1 MDLELSDE
9 QTWLAEAVETL
20 LSRHWVEPGAVW
32 EAPPVR
38 RATLWSEL
46 VEFGA
51 LSVGEDGL
59 GAIELSLISRALGK
73 HLASAPFIGSAA
85 VRWAAA
91 PLADELPAAF
101 PALSESD
108 ASVALALLEPGGTWG
123 PDELTAQITTSG
135 LNATKVGVEH
145 AESAETLLATA
156 TADGGPA
163 LVLVPAGVDG
173 VRCHPQPCFDPSV
186 SIAEVIFD
194 GVTTDSGAIGDGARR
209 LTGRLVT
216 IGALLAAA
224 EAVGASGRL
233 LDDAIAYAGERKQ
246 FGHTIGSNQA
256 LRHLLA
262 DMYVRHASSWSTV
275 LYAAAALDE
284 GAADADRTAS
294 IAKAYVSRSAREV
307 AHGALQV
314 FGGIAFTAEHS
325 AHRFLRRIVVRE
337 RQFGDAAHHERALGR
352 ALALSARQLELERA

>member
-20 LSRHWVEPGAVW
+20 LSRHWVDPGAVW

-51 LSVGEDGL
+51 LSVGQDGL
-59 GAIELSLISRALGK
+59 GAIELSLISRALGR

-108 ASVALALLEPGGTWG
+108 GSVALALLEPR

-135 LNATKVGVEH
+135 LSATKVAAEH
-145 AESAETLLATA
+145 AESAEALLATA
-156 TADGGPA
+156 TADGEPA
-163 LVLVPAGVDG
+163 LVLVPAGADG
-173 VRCHPQPCFDPSV
+173 VRSNPQPCFDPSV
-186 SIAEVIFD
+186 PISEVIFD
-194 GVTTDSGAIGDGARR
+194 GVATDSAVIGDGARR
-209 LTGRLVT
+209 LTERLVT

-224 EAVGASGRL
+224 ESVGASGRV

-246 FGHTIGSNQA
+246 FGHSIGSNQA

-262 DMYVRHASSWSTV
+262 DMYVRQASSWSTV

-284 GAADADRTAS
+284 GTADADRTAS